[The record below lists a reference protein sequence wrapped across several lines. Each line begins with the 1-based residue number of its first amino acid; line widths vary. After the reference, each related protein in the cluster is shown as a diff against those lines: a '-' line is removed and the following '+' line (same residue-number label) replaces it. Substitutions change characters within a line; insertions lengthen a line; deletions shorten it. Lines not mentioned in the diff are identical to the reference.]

1 MLCWTPYFTD
11 GILAGFAGLL
21 NPAGLFYVVASAL
34 PSTLGANAG
43 LLSLPSMLRGEKTS
57 EEKTV
62 EPIQRSAAWIT
73 VGAIASL
80 LFILVLGGGI
90 TWLRR

>member
-1 MLCWTPYFTD
+1 MEFWRESPACF
-11 GILAGFAGLL
+11 

-43 LLSLPSMLRGEKTS
+43 LLSLPSMLGTAETS
-57 EEKTV
+57 EEIPV
-62 EPIQRSAAWIT
+62 EPIQRSGVWIA

-80 LFILVLGGGI
+80 LFILVLGRGI
-90 TWLRR
+90 TWLR